1 MMSGCFTCIAVALL
15 LLVSANAAPILARNV
30 FRQRYACPLDA
41 GLKLSDGQPLFGHS
55 KTWRGLVCAV
65 FCVTVVAGLLG
76 FDPVVGGLFGLL
88 SMLGDLF
95 ASFCKRRLGKTAS
108 SRARGL
114 DTLPESLLPAW
125 ILSTPLGLSAL
136 DIVLL
141 VVLFFVI
148 EEFVSP
154 LLYKWHIRKRPY

>member
-1 MMSGCFTCIAVALL
+1 MMSWCFICIAVALIL
-15 LLVSANAAPILARNV
+15 LISANAAPILARNV
-30 FRQRYACPLDA
+30 FRQRFACPLDA
-41 GLKLSDGQPLFGHS
+41 GLKLNDGRPLFGQS
-55 KTWRGLVCAV
+55 KTWRGLVCSI

-76 FDPVVGGLFGLL
+76 FEPVMGCLFGML

-125 ILSTPLGLSAL
+125 VLSDPLGLSTL
-136 DIVLL
+136 DIVL
-141 VVLFFVI
+141 VIVLFFLI

-154 LLYKWHIRKRPY
+154 LLYKWHLRQRPY